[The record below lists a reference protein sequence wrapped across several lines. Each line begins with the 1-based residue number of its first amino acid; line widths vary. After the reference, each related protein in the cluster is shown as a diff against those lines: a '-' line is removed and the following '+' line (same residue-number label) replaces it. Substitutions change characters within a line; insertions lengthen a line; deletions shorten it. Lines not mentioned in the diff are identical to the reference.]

1 LPGIISYRS
10 RFIDLLRQGGINR
23 PNADILSRLQSLKH
37 DIFMTCE
44 IPFDATTW
52 YLWAKSYPQTL
63 TRGAFHRATGY
74 QLGGMHPIYNNI
86 FIAGDRHGRSFM
98 YKLVPSEQASEVQF
112 ANELRGGPYLV
123 CYSYETSESYDETG
137 QGNSPTK
144 LRGLLMRQ
152 YNRSLFGE
160 AFQICQE
167 VLFERCKAMILAV
180 NYIHK
185 KGIVHVDLKESNIF
199 MMDGVWFIGDFG
211 SCVKYGDPVKTF
223 TPGMYLLSE
232 LVGTSAKW
240 HYDWF
245 MLAVIF
251 AHQLNVKAEAIESQG
266 DDYRTRIIEVFNIVT
281 IPELKDLLLSMVN
294 CEEPLMSFLDMDT
307 FPIIEDSFS

>member
-1 LPGIISYRS
+1 
-10 RFIDLLRQGGINR
+10 
-23 PNADILSRLQSLKH
+23 
-37 DIFMTCE
+37 
-44 IPFDATTW
+44 
-52 YLWAKSYPQTL
+52 
-63 TRGAFHRATGY
+63 
-74 QLGGMHPIYNNI
+74 
-86 FIAGDRHGRSFM
+86 
-98 YKLVPSEQASEVQF
+98 
-112 ANELRGGPYLV
+112 
-123 CYSYETSESYDETG
+123 
-137 QGNSPTK
+137 
-144 LRGLLMRQ
+144 MRR
-152 YNRSLFGE
+152 YNRSLFKE

-167 VLFERCKAMILAV
+167 VLLDRYKVMLLAV
-180 NYIHK
+180 NYIHQK
-185 KGIVHVDLKESNIF
+185 SFVHVDLKESNIF
-199 MMDGVWFIGDFG
+199 VMDDLWFIGDFCP
-211 SCVKYGDPVKTF
+211 CVKYGDPVKTF

-251 AHQLNVKAEAIESQG
+251 AHQLNVKAEAIVTEG